1 MTTEAELIAAT
12 PEPRTTASLVRDLRE
27 LGVVDGGV
35 LLAHTSLSSLGW
47 VSGGA
52 HAVVDALLAA
62 VGPKGTVVVPTQSGD
77 RSDPADW
84 SRPPLPP
91 DWVQAVRDSLP
102 AYDASRTPT
111 RSMGA
116 VPELLRTW
124 PGASRSA
131 HPQVSFAAIGPD
143 AQRIVGEHPL
153 TPSLGEASPLARIY
167 ELDGQVLLLGVDH
180 SSNTSFHLAEYRA
193 AIRPVGPNRAPML
206 VDGDVRW
213 VEWQDLEIDA
223 SEFARLGHD
232 FDATGAVRI
241 GRVGSA
247 SARLMR
253 QRAAVD
259 FAVEWLR

>member
-1 MTTEAELIAAT
+1 
-12 PEPRTTASLVRDLRE
+12 
-27 LGVVDGGV
+27 
-35 LLAHTSLSSLGW
+35 
-47 VSGGA
+47 
-52 HAVVDALLAA
+52 
-62 VGPKGTVVVPTQSGD
+62 
-77 RSDPADW
+77 
-84 SRPPLPP
+84 
-91 DWVQAVRDSLP
+91 
-102 AYDASRTPT
+102 
-111 RSMGA
+111 MGA